1 MKKIATL
8 TLTTLL
14 ASSLTFGT
22 AFAFSDVEADQAEAV
37 KALQERGV
45 VSGFDSEHFVPKGK
59 ISYAQTVQM
68 IVKGLNL
75 NLDTI
80 RFIKQPLA
88 SDTYTNIPNDA
99 WYADAFIIA
108 HYNGLEIA
116 KDVNPNATI
125 TREQF
130 GDLLVRALEKKGNFP
145 LIKMFIEIKDAD
157 QINVDYQGTL
167 QRLLLYKIT
176 KLDQDGKFNPKA
188 EVTRGEAANWLYQA
202 TKVMNAHAQAPVP
215 AEEIAVKID
224 KVNDDVN
231 KITLSRGDKPNP
243 GYTIEI
249 TGIQFKDDGQAV
261 ITYTLHDPKPDMMY
275 PAVITEAKATTYVS
289 SKFKATA
296 ELAAANK

>member
-1 MKKIATL
+1 MKKIAAL

-14 ASSLTFGT
+14 VSSLTFST
-22 AFAFSDVEADQAEAV
+22 AFAFSDVEEGQAEAV
-37 KALQERGV
+37 KGLQDRGV
-45 VSGFDSEHFVPKGK
+45 VSGIDQDHYVPKGK

-68 IVKGLNL
+68 IVKGLDL
-75 NLDTI
+75 NMDTL
-80 RFIKQPLA
+80 RFIKQPVA

-99 WYADAFIIA
+99 WFAEAFIIA
-108 HYNGLEIA
+108 HYNGLEIP

-145 LIKMFIEIKDAD
+145 LVKMFINIQDAD
-157 QINVDYQGTL
+157 QVNIDYQGTL

-176 KLDQDGKFNPKA
+176 KLDQDGKFSPKA
-188 EVTRGEAANWLYQA
+188 ELTRGEAASWIYQA
-202 TKVMNAHAQAPVP
+202 IKFKDAHAQAPAPIEDVT
-215 AEEIAVKID
+215 VKVD

-243 GYTIEI
+243 GYSIEI
-249 TGIQFKDDGQAV
+249 NSIQFNADGQAV

-275 PAVITEAKATTYVS
+275 PAVITEAKAETYVS
-289 SKFKATA
+289 SKYKATA
-296 ELAAANK
+296 EPATVK